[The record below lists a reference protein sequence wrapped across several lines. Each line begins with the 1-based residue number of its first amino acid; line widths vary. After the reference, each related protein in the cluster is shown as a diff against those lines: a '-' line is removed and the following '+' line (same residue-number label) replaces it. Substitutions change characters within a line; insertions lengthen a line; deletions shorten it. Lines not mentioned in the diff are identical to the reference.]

1 MKRFYSLILLFIIL
15 ISSVDALT
23 TTDGKFDYTINS
35 DGETVTLT
43 GGRSRDLP
51 ASIEGMPVTIIG
63 SRAFENSSLW
73 SQNSSPLVIPSS
85 VITIGSRAFYNVG
98 NGSLTIPNSVV
109 TIGSYAFFGSRIS
122 SLTIPNSVV
131 TIQNRAF
138 GSNQFLQTVSGGSYV
153 ESMGSF
159 FGCKRLKSFYIG
171 PNVSSVDSQM
181 FSICHDLQTL
191 TVSSRNP
198 NFSAIGTVLF
208 SKDYSVLISAP
219 STSGHYTIPDTV
231 HTVEDYAFQNQN
243 HFNNFIP
250 GYGLTGVTIP
260 SSVTSIGA
268 GAFSNQLLT
277 SVTVPS
283 SVTSIGSSAFSGN
296 DSLSTAEIYSA
307 VIGSGMFSSCA
318 NLTSVTINSSVTA
331 IGSSAFS
338 SCNNLTSITIPG
350 SVTSIGNSAFINCS
364 LTSLTLPKNLLS
376 IGSSAFKGNDFSSVI
391 IPQSVTRISSN
402 AFAECFNL
410 TSYTFEGINAPAL
423 SANALIPVEAEAE
436 ITYPYGG
443 YGYGETFGGL
453 PASSPYTSGTYDS
466 FTYVINQDGT
476 SVKITD
482 YPNRSTELIIPS
494 SINGREVSMIDSNA
508 FSNCYGLT
516 GVSIPNTV
524 TSIGTAAFYGCY
536 GLSTITI
543 GNGVHSIGA
552 YAFQGCSGLQDFIID
567 ADNISLQ
574 SIGAVLFNS
583 DLTGLI
589 AAPSISGTYEVP
601 SSVTAIES
609 FAFQS
614 NSAISSVTIAS
625 SVTTVGVNAFYGC
638 SNLDDIKFLGVTAPT
653 LSANAF
659 TAVSSGAAV
668 TYPYGGSGYGATFGG
683 LPANEIPGWLVS
695 VGAASGGT
703 TNLAPGAGFEDGTVV
718 SITATPDLGYI
729 FGNWSGD
736 YSGIS
741 NPLEFTISQ
750 DTSVRPLF
758 YPDYS
763 DADSDGLPAYDELI
777 THGTN
782 PNLPDSNADG
792 VKDGD
797 AVNAGLNPQTDYTD
811 IINYVK
817 LNSHDFDLYTQD
829 SIMDLSLGR
838 VMIQRNTQGSFDLS
852 YEVQTSEDLS
862 TWSTHS
868 SPSVAIEPVGN
879 KEFIRISVE

>member
-159 FGCKRLKSFYIG
+159 YGCKRLKSFYIG

-191 TVSSRNP
+191 TVSSGNP
-198 NFSAIGTVLF
+198 NFAAIGTVLF

-296 DSLSTAEIYSA
+296 DS
-307 VIGSGMFSSCA
+307 
-318 NLTSVTINSSVTA
+318 
-331 IGSSAFS
+331 
-338 SCNNLTSITIPG
+338 
-350 SVTSIGNSAFINCS
+350 
-364 LTSLTLPKNLLS
+364 
-376 IGSSAFKGNDFSSVI
+376 
-391 IPQSVTRISSN
+391 
-402 AFAECFNL
+402 L

>member
-1 MKRFYSLILLFIIL
+1 MKKFYSLILLFIIL

-23 TTDGKFDYTINS
+23 TTDGNFDYTINS

-63 SRAFENSSLW
+63 SRAFYDSNLW
-73 SQNSSPLVIPSS
+73 SVSNELTIPSS
-85 VITIGSRAFYNVG
+85 VTTIRSRAFYDI
-98 NGSLTIPNSVV
+98 SIRDLYIPNNVI
-109 TIGSYAFFGSRIS
+109 TIGD
-122 SLTIPNSVV
+122 
-131 TIQNRAF
+131 RAF
-138 GSNQFLQTVSGGSYV
+138 GGIQALQTVTGGNYV
-153 ESMGSF
+153 ETLGSF
-159 FGCKRLKSFYIG
+159 YGCKNLKSFRIG
-171 PNVSSVDSQM
+171 SRVTSIGNQI
-181 FSICHDLQTL
+181 FSACHALETL
-191 TVSSRNP
+191 TVSSSNP
-198 NFSAIGTVLF
+198 NFAAIGTVLF

-219 STSGHYTIPDTV
+219 STSGHYIIPDTV
-231 HTVEDYAFQNQN
+231 NIIEDYAFQSQN
-243 HFNNFIP
+243 YSDYIP

-268 GAFSNQLLT
+268 GAFTNQLLT

-283 SVTSIGSSAFSGN
+283 SVTSIGINAFQAN
-296 DSLSTAEIYSA
+296 DSLTTAVINSA
-307 VIGSGMFSSCA
+307 VIGSSMFSGCA
-318 NLTSVTINSSVTA
+318 NLTSVTINSSVTSIA
-331 IGSSAFS
+331 TSAFS
-338 SCNNLTSITIPG
+338 SCNNLTSVTIPG
-350 SVTSIGNSAFINCS
+350 SVTSIGNSAFYNCS
-364 LTSLTLPKNLLS
+364 LTSLTLPTNLLS
-376 IGSSAFKGNDFSSVI
+376 IGNSAFKGNDFSSVL
-391 IPQSVTRISSN
+391 IPQGVTSIGSD

-423 SANALIPVEAEAE
+423 GANALIPVEAEAE

-508 FSNCYGLT
+508 FSNCYSLT

-625 SVTTVGVNAFYGC
+625 SVTSIGVNAFYGC

-683 LPANEIPGWLVS
+683 LPANEVAGWLVS

-862 TWSTHS
+862 TWSTYS